1 MPDPYL
7 PCSSLSLSRSVN
19 PLEKLQLAILRVT
32 MQQYEQY
39 HYDKEMLRKLANRLG
54 QIEIESQCDLE
65 HVRNLLNTKFEESI
79 TYPKVSQD
87 WCFIDC
93 KSWLGNV
100 PCLSIAMNSKL
111 DYLLLLLSTPL
122 HN

>member
-1 MPDPYL
+1 
-7 PCSSLSLSRSVN
+7 
-19 PLEKLQLAILRVT
+19 